1 VKEETLPAAAEARA
15 IGAALPLGAA
25 LRRGAVP
32 VLFVAMALLAATGY
46 GTGVQLNDGQASLH
60 IDPIKFLSQLLHAWS
75 PALHLGVHTGFW
87 FPYETPYA
95 WAYGLA
101 QVLHIPQ
108 DFAQHAVVFGV
119 YLGCLYSMYYCL
131 GRVVPWLDEPAR
143 IAGACVYLF
152 NMYVALNSQAQIVW
166 LLTYATL
173 PAMVGVT
180 ASALRGEMD
189 FWRAGLF
196 IALLVLVGA
205 GINPPLVAIN
215 AIVLAI
221 FAIVAIAFDP
231 RPGAAARRAWPFLV
245 IACAATVAINL
256 YWLVPFVDFFRGVY
270 LNGVLSEAPSMHNA
284 ATSFANVLRGLGH
297 WATFVSFNGKPY
309 FPWAASYAAGLFGA
323 LLWFVPIVAL
333 GGVAFKRNQRPA
345 TLFFLIVTIVAVPL
359 VVGYYHDTLGDAVTT
374 PIYNVLFRDVP
385 GFQMFRFSYKWIA
398 GVEFGIAGL
407 YAIAAF
413 AIAGRVREWLES
425 ATPGQRE
432 SWAWVAP
439 ASGIALVVIPIL
451 AFVPVLINKMNYPGP
466 VLPAW
471 EYREKA
477 LVGNDQRHRVA
488 LFPTQYLEQ
497 FDWGAPQFYIEDS
510 LIDRP
515 MIYGLLGSA
524 PSEGTDVWVRR
535 SYRAAREG
543 LPFAADMLR
552 VLGVDTVL
560 QRDDFIP
567 VIDFSSPGESR
578 FNTTTLT
585 HDLLHR
591 VIGASPARSDGPL
604 RVYHVNGALPL
615 IYGVTH
621 PVVST
626 MPAFTE
632 GYLGDVGAMAKGQA
646 EFNPPSRSAD
656 EFSSSLAALSPILP
670 GSAEQVRDLAIN
682 QALQHGG
689 MRIHPPSADVG
700 WTTPFTI
707 RDGGIYEVFSR
718 EDALLYEKSPAQ
730 NLEIDGNY
738 LSPLSSGSAWTDY
751 GRLEMA
757 AGNHFVSD
765 GYPDPDLVVALVSVD
780 DLKMWEDRI
789 AALTRTMPQNR
800 ASFNLVYAQKAT
812 IALPSSGKYR
822 ITAGAVAPFG
832 PDGQA
837 RTRFLSGGSYRGS
850 FPVALGATLA
860 YIPDGGVVG
869 TSALMLPAQWYRDD
883 PAAYQWQRGD
893 PASWLLFAR
902 DAHVRVFV
910 PGSQAARAR
919 AAMRISR
926 LQVGSA
932 MTVSVNGASP
942 VNVRITGPA
951 ALPQAYDTPSKL
963 DGPPP
968 VPVTFDVTL
977 APGWNDLDFRFA
989 PMHGERTDLG
999 NAVISAAV
1007 APDLTFTRIAPA
1019 AGSQSAVRDNA
1030 FTARALANPPAGA
1043 IGDPEVIGTIE
1054 GTAGRT
1060 VWLAVALSD
1069 RGGIT
1074 YRLYPIS
1081 QDGGFDINFLH
1092 AFPNGWYDGS
1102 QRIAGIWFISRGSRA
1117 RFSAL
1122 YYTLHAMPARDLRRP
1137 QSMLNLPLRV
1147 DGRTVGKG
1155 PVTLSA
1161 GRHVVASADRQLK
1174 ITSLEVS
1181 PVKLPR
1187 TQQFSLTWQRRSPTA
1202 LKITARSTSNP
1213 FLLVFGEAYHP
1224 GWQATLN
1231 GTQPLSHVIVDGV
1244 VNGWV
1249 VPALPDGGE
1258 IALSFGAQRYYV
1270 IAALLSLIA
1279 LIVMIVL
1286 ACAPQLWP
1294 VRNTDR

>member
-1 VKEETLPAAAEARA
+1 MKEETLPAAADVRA
-15 IGAALPLGAA
+15 IGTVLPLRAA

-32 VLFVAMALLAATGY
+32 ALFVAMALLAATGY
-46 GTGVQLNDGQASLH
+46 GNGLQLNDGQASLH
-60 IDPIKFLSQLLHAWS
+60 IDPVKFLSQLLHAWS

-101 QVLHIPQ
+101 QILHIPQ
-108 DFAQHAVVFGV
+108 DFAQHAIVFGV

-131 GRVVPWLDEPAR
+131 GETVPWLDEPPR
-143 IAGACVYLF
+143 IAGACAYLF

-180 ASALRGEMD
+180 ASALRDETN

-221 FAIVAIAFDP
+221 FVIVAIAFDP
-231 RPGAAARRAWPFLV
+231 RPAAAARRAWPFLA
-245 IACAATVAINL
+245 IAGAATIAINL

-297 WATFVSFNGKPY
+297 WATFVSFGGKPY

-345 TLFFLIVTIVAVPL
+345 TLFFLFVTIVSVPL

-385 GFQMFRFSYKWIA
+385 GFQMFRFSYKWVA

-407 YAIAAF
+407 YAIAAC
-413 AIAGRVREWLES
+413 AIIGWARES
-425 ATPGQRE
+425 VTRATAAQRE
-432 SWAWVAP
+432 NWAWVVPGMAV
-439 ASGIALVVIPIL
+439 ALVLVPIV

-515 MIYGLLGSA
+515 MIYGLLGAA

-535 SYRAAREG
+535 TYRAAREG
-543 LPFAADMLR
+543 LPFSADMLR
-552 VLGVDTVL
+552 VLGVDTIL

-585 HDLLHR
+585 HDLIHR
-591 VIGASPARSDGPL
+591 VIGASPVRSDGPL
-604 RVYHVNGALPL
+604 HVYRVNGALPL

-621 PVVST
+621 PLVST
-626 MPAFTE
+626 MPTFTE
-632 GYLGDVGAMAKGQA
+632 GYLGDVSAMAKGQA
-646 EFNPPSRSAD
+646 VFDPPSRSAD
-656 EFSSSLAALSPILP
+656 EFSSSLATLSPILP
-670 GSAEQVRDLAIN
+670 GSSEQVRDLAIN
-682 QALQHGG
+682 EALQHGG
-689 MRIHPPSADVG
+689 IRIHPPSADVG
-700 WTTPFTI
+700 WTTPFTV

-718 EDALLYEKSPAQ
+718 EDALLFEKSPAQ
-730 NLEIDGNY
+730 NLELDGTY
-738 LSPLSSGSAWTDY
+738 LSPLSGSSAWTDY
-751 GRLEMA
+751 GRLEIA
-757 AGNHFVSD
+757 PGSHFVSD
-765 GYPDPDLVVALVSVD
+765 GYPDANLVVALVSVD
-780 DLKMWEDRI
+780 DLKIWEDRI
-789 AALTRTMPQNR
+789 AALTRAMPQNR
-800 ASFNLVYAQKAT
+800 SSFNLVYTAKTAIT
-812 IALPSSGKYR
+812 LPASGKYR
-822 ITAGAVAPFG
+822 VVAGAVAPFG

-837 RTRFLSGGSYRGS
+837 RTNFLPRGSYRGS
-850 FPVALGATLA
+850 FPAALGATLP
-860 YIPDGGVVG
+860 YIPDGGIVG
-869 TSALMLPAQWYRDD
+869 TSALMMPEQWYRDD
-883 PAAYQWQRGD
+883 PTAYEWQRGD

-902 DAHVRVFV
+902 DAHLRVFA
-910 PGSQAARAR
+910 PGSQGVRAR
-919 AAMRISR
+919 VGMRISR
-926 LQVGSA
+926 LQVGNA
-932 MTVSVNGASP
+932 MTVLVNGASP
-942 VNVRITGPA
+942 ANVTIPGPA
-951 ALPQAYDTPSKL
+951 AAAQAYDSPSKL
-963 DGPPP
+963 EGPTPI
-968 VPVTFDVTL
+968 PVTFTVTL
-977 APGWNDLDFRFA
+977 APGWNDLDFRFS
-989 PMHGERTDLG
+989 PLHGERTDLG

-1007 APDLTFTRIAPA
+1007 APDLSFARIGSTAS
-1019 AGSQSAVRDNA
+1019 SQSAVRDSA
-1030 FTARALANPPAGA
+1030 FTARALANPPAGVT
-1043 IGDPEVIGTIE
+1043 GDPEVTGTVE
-1054 GTAGRT
+1054 GTRGHT

-1069 RGGIT
+1069 RGKIA
-1074 YRLYPIS
+1074 YRLCPIS
-1081 QDGGFDINFLH
+1081 QDGGFDINFMH
-1092 AFPNGWYDGS
+1092 GFPNGWYDGS
-1102 QRIAGIWFISRGSRA
+1102 QSVAGIWVISRGARA

-1137 QSMLNLPLRV
+1137 QSMVNLPLQV
-1147 DGRTVGKG
+1147 DGKRIGSG
-1155 PVTLSA
+1155 AITLSA
-1161 GRHVVASADRQLK
+1161 GRHVVATADRQLK
-1174 ITSLEVS
+1174 ITSLQVN

-1187 TQQFSLTWQRRSPTA
+1187 TQEFGLTWQRRSPTVLTVA
-1202 LKITARSTSNP
+1202 ARNTSNP

-1224 GWQATLN
+1224 EWQATLN

-1244 VNGWV
+1244 VNGWI
-1249 VPALPDGGE
+1249 VPALPDGGV
-1258 IALSFGAQRYYV
+1258 ITLTFGAQRYYV
-1270 IAALLSLIA
+1270 VAAVVSLLA

-1286 ACAPQLWP
+1286 ACVPQLWP
-1294 VRNTDR
+1294 IRR